1 MSCHQTYGRHTSRKL
16 LRRFISR
23 IVLLKT
29 FIKISAIIF
38 SGMLILAYEVFC
50 IYVTRGLVWVGYG
63 TGKKSS
69 SGGGGY
75 EVFKWMG
82 ETGGASMT
90 IVCSKLQ

>member
-38 SGMLILAYEVFC
+38 SGMLILAYKVSC

-63 TGKKSS
+63 TGKKSR
-69 SGGGGY
+69 SGGRGHGSVEEAVGCSNGWERW
-75 EVFKWMG
+75 EVHR
-82 ETGGASMT
+82 
-90 IVCSKLQ
+90 